1 MSMTFKR
8 PMFRKLRIAILL
20 LILFNVAVGAWMA
33 RSRATSW
40 THSLRVAV
48 FPIAGDASPATA
60 SYVAALDAP
69 TFAPLERFFRDE
81 GQRHG
86 LAQPHP
92 VSIQLEPRVN
102 ALPPVPPHGQ
112 GALHVMVWS
121 LQMRFWAWRHGGVDG
136 PSPHVRLFVVYH
148 DAKLTPMVPH
158 SLGLQKGLIGVA
170 HVFAAPEQSAE
181 NLVVIAHEVMHTVGA
196 TDKYDPATNLPVFPD
211 GYADPQLAPLLP
223 QSLAELMAGRIA
235 VSSTEAQM
243 PRGLGAVLVGHRTA
257 AEIGWVR

>member
-1 MSMTFKR
+1 MTNLHPANTPVVIQAGMSGR
-8 PMFRKLRIAILL
+8 
-20 LILFNVAVGAWMA
+20 
-33 RSRATSW
+33 
-40 THSLRVAV
+40 
-48 FPIAGDASPATA
+48 
-60 SYVAALDAP
+60 
-69 TFAPLERFFRDE
+69 
-81 GQRHG
+81 GQRFAARWG
-86 LAQPHP
+86 EL
-92 VSIQLEPRVN
+92 
-102 ALPPVPPHGQ
+102 
-112 GALHVMVWS
+112 
-121 LQMRFWAWRHGGVDG
+121 
-136 PSPHVRLFVVYH
+136 LFVVYH